1 MPKIS
6 ILLFLLELHTQ
17 VSSLSDISIFTYT
30 LNFYNG
36 IINDINNISVPQYF
50 LWVSQYLKSILL
62 ITSFL
67 SLVIGSLLGLVQT
80 QIKRLLAYSTISH
93 IGFILLSLSINSEQS
108 IDSLIFY
115 IVSYSITNL
124 NIFLIILLFGYII
137 NQRSQINSFPH
148 LDIKLISELKG
159 MFFLYPCL
167 GISLTISLFSLAG
180 IPPLLGFFSKQLIL
194 YSAVQ
199 NGNYFISIIGIL
211 TSVISASYYLKLIS
225 VMYKEEDQT
234 STLLKSIESKIM
246 MISSDNSSIINN
258 LHSYIISMLTLS
270 ILLFIFKSSII
281 LNSTQLLSLSLFYY

>member
-1 MPKIS
+1 
-6 ILLFLLELHTQ
+6 
-17 VSSLSDISIFTYT
+17 
-30 LNFYNG
+30 
-36 IINDINNISVPQYF
+36 
-50 LWVSQYLKSILL
+50 
-62 ITSFL
+62 
-67 SLVIGSLLGLVQT
+67 
-80 QIKRLLAYSTISH
+80 
-93 IGFILLSLSINSEQS
+93 
-108 IDSLIFY
+108 
-115 IVSYSITNL
+115 
-124 NIFLIILLFGYII
+124 
-137 NQRSQINSFPH
+137 
-148 LDIKLISELKG
+148 

-180 IPPLLGFFSKQLIL
+180 IPTLLGFFSKQLIL

-225 VMYKEEDQT
+225 VMYKEENQT

>member
-225 VMYKEEDQT
+225 VMYKEENQT